1 MTEQATATER
11 ALPPGLEVPDWFD
24 ERATECW
31 RLVVGLI
38 GHTLLPIDQFP
49 LTRYCWLWS
58 RWRKI
63 DELWRNKQAFT
74 TFYDSEQR
82 PFTHEVHPMQNI
94 AHECATQLLD
104 LEEALG
110 MTPMS
115 RARIRA
121 ALAGDDGLPED
132 LD

>member
-24 ERATECW
+24 QRTAKCW
-31 RLVVGLI
+31 RLVVSLI

-58 RWRKI
+58 RWHDIATSRKSF
-63 DELWRNKQAFT
+63 RAYT
-74 TFYDSEQR
+74 TFTDAEQR
-82 PFTHEVHPMQNI
+82 PLSNEIHPLENL
-94 AHECATQLLD
+94 AHGCIDQMLA

-110 MTPMS
+110 MTPVS
-115 RARIRA
+115 RAQIRA